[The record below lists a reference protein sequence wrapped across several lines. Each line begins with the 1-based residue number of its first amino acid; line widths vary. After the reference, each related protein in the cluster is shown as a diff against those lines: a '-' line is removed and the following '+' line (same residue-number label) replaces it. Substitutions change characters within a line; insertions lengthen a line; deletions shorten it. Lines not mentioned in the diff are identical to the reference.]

1 MSRNSPENTSSSNY
15 QLIFDNAL
23 KAYKK
28 KTGKN
33 LRSDPLLLGL
43 GTCDSPD
50 ALLNTLRQH
59 VPTFDQSASSD
70 ARLTNWIN
78 LIVNVLA
85 TFSTSIGAAVS
96 LAYPPVGWVY
106 ASFLPVRQFNAQI
119 GQAAQAVNAS
129 QGVLVDLFERIE
141 NFFKRLEAYVELP
154 PTEGMTHIIV
164 KVMAEVLLILA
175 LATKEIKQG
184 RTKKLLKKLVG
195 RSDIEDALRRLDKLT
210 QEESLMAAAQ
220 GLRATHGVSE
230 AVNGVASD
238 VHGVDDKVKG
248 VHDKI
253 DIVINSMHPVS
264 TWPAMP
270 F

>member
-1 MSRNSPENTSSSNY
+1 
-15 QLIFDNAL
+15 
-23 KAYKK
+23 
-28 KTGKN
+28 
-33 LRSDPLLLGL
+33 
-43 GTCDSPD
+43 
-50 ALLNTLRQH
+50 
-59 VPTFDQSASSD
+59 
-70 ARLTNWIN
+70 
-78 LIVNVLA
+78 
-85 TFSTSIGAAVS
+85 
-96 LAYPPVGWVY
+96 
-106 ASFLPVRQFNAQI
+106 
-119 GQAAQAVNAS
+119 
-129 QGVLVDLFERIE
+129 
-141 NFFKRLEAYVELP
+141 
-154 PTEGMTHIIV
+154 
-164 KVMAEVLLILA
+164 
-175 LATKEIKQG
+175 
-184 RTKKLLKKLVG
+184 VG